1 MPHDKDRLDVQ
12 AMSIN
17 DVIDAYKNYD
27 CSEEA
32 REVILYFVSELTGIS
47 VDAILDLI

>member
-1 MPHDKDRLDVQ
+1 MPNGNDRLDAPAISVR
-12 AMSIN
+12 

-32 REVILYFVSELTGIS
+32 REPILYFISELTGIS
-47 VDAILDLI
+47 VDAILDLA